1 MEVIVGSILL
11 FPLLGFLINGLNL
24 KVQNYKLSGI
34 VATTMVFLS
43 FCLSGKLFY
52 VLANGVAPIK
62 LNLFNWILVG
72 DFNIEASFVVDQISS
87 LMILVITGVGFLI
100 HLFSIEY
107 MSHDKKPNKY
117 FAYLNFFVFN
127 MLILV
132 LGSNLLVMFVGWEGV
147 GLASYLLIGFWFDDE
162 AKAKAGMKAFVMNR
176 IGDAF
181 FLLGMFLIFINLK
194 TLDFDLINQV
204 SDSSSWVTVS
214 AILLFLGATGKS
226 AQLPL
231 YTWLP
236 DAMAGPTPVSALIH
250 AATMVTA
257 GVYMIIRL
265 NVFYMA
271 SPLAMLI
278 ISIVG
283 VVTLLLA
290 ASIAFLQTDIKKI
303 LAYSTIS
310 QLGYMFLAVG
320 VGAFGAGLFHLIT
333 HAFFKALLFLGAG
346 SVIHG
351 MQNEQDITKMGGL
364 RKFMPVTHIT
374 FLMGFLA
381 IIGFP
386 FFSGFFSKDEILW
399 MSFHSDIGG
408 IYFWGLGLIGALF
421 TSFYM
426 TKTMCLTFWGT
437 PRFSSDKKPHES
449 GIFIKIPLVAL
460 AILSV
465 LGGLIGIP
473 HVIGHDTVPN
483 FLAGWLSNSVVAVPE
498 SSHPSATL
506 EIALMIASSVMVLL
520 VAFATYFVYQS
531 RQSVLKVLE
540 QKFPRAKNVLTH
552 KYYLDDFYDKT
563 ISGQVIRLSQ
573 NLFRKVDVGII
584 DRITYKVSNV
594 VMSIAS
600 TARNMQNG
608 NLQWYVLYVVLGMCF
623 ISFVFM
629 SKFKG
634 I

>member
-1 MEVIVGSILL
+1 MGVIVGSILL
-11 FPLLGFLINGLNL
+11 FPLLGFVINGLNL
-24 KVQNYKLSGI
+24 KKQNYKFSGI
-34 VATTMVFLS
+34 LATSMVFLS

-52 VLANGVAPIK
+52 ALSVGMESIELH
-62 LNLFNWILVG
+62 LFNWILVG
-72 DFNIEASFVVDQISS
+72 DLNIEASFVVDKISS
-87 LMILVITGVGFLI
+87 LMILVVTGVGFLI

-127 MLILV
+127 MLVLV
-132 LGSNLLVMFVGWEGV
+132 MGSNLLVMFVGWEGV
-147 GLASYLLIGFWFDDE
+147 GLASYLLIGFWFGDE

-194 TLDFDLINQV
+194 TLDFGLINQA
-204 SDSSSWVTVS
+204 SDSSVWVTT
-214 AILLFLGATGKS
+214 ACILLFLGATGKS

-265 NVFYMA
+265 NAFYMA
-271 SPLAMLI
+271 SPTAMLI

-283 VVTLLLA
+283 VMTLIIA

-351 MQNEQDITKMGGL
+351 MHNEQDITKMGGL
-364 RKFMPVTHIT
+364 RKFMPTTHIT

-399 MSFHSDIGG
+399 MSFHSDRGG
-408 IYFWGLGLIGALF
+408 VYFWVLGLVGALF
-421 TSFYM
+421 TAFYM
-426 TKTMCLTFWGT
+426 TKTMCLTFWGKS
-437 PRFSSDKKPHES
+437 RFSLDKKPHES
-449 GIFIKIPLVAL
+449 GNLIKMPLIAL
-460 AILSV
+460 AVLSV

-473 HVIGHDTVPN
+473 HVIGHDVVPN
-483 FLAGWLSNSVVAVPE
+483 FLANWLLNSIVPVPE
-498 SSHPSATL
+498 SSHPNATL
-506 EIALMIASSVMVLL
+506 EIALMTIASALVLL
-520 VAFATYFVYQS
+520 VVVATYFAYQS
-531 RQSVLKVLE
+531 KQDILKIMANKLS
-540 QKFPRAKNVLTH
+540 KAKSLLTN

-563 ISGQVIRLSQ
+563 ISGQVVYI
-573 NLFRKVDVGII
+573 KP
-584 DRITYKVSNV
+584 K
-594 VMSIAS
+594 
-600 TARNMQNG
+600 
-608 NLQWYVLYVVLGMCF
+608 
-623 ISFVFM
+623 FV
-629 SKFKG
+629 
-634 I
+634 

>member
-1 MEVIVGSILL
+1 MEILIGLILL
-11 FPLLGFLINGLNL
+11 FPLLGFVINGLNL
-24 KVQNYKLSGI
+24 KTQNYKFSGI
-34 VATTMVFLS
+34 VATAMVFLS
-43 FCLSGKLFY
+43 FCLSYKLFHT
-52 VLANGVAPIK
+52 LLSDGTPIK
-62 LNLFNWILVG
+62 LHLFDWVFV
-72 DFNIEASFVVDQISS
+72 DEFNIKASFVVDQISS
-87 LMILVITGVGFLI
+87 LMILVVTGVGFLI

-194 TLDFDLINQV
+194 TLEFDLINQV
-204 SDSSSWVTVS
+204 SENTSWVTAA

-265 NVFYMA
+265 NVFYMTSPA
-271 SPLAMLI
+271 SMLV

-283 VVTLLLA
+283 VLTLIIA

-351 MQNEQDITKMGGL
+351 MHNEQDITKMGGL
-364 RKFMPVTHIT
+364 RKYMPTTHIT
-374 FLMGFLA
+374 FLLGFLA

-386 FFSGFFSKDEILW
+386 FLSGFFSKDEILW
-399 MSFHSDIGG
+399 MSFHSTRGNVG
-408 IYFWGLGLIGALF
+408 FWVLGVIGAAF

-426 TKTMCLTFWGT
+426 TKTMCLTFWGK
-437 PRFSSDKKPHES
+437 PRFSSVKKPHES
-449 GIFIKIPLVAL
+449 GLLIKIPLIVL
-460 AILSV
+460 AVLSV

-473 HVIGHDTVPN
+473 HVIGHSAVPN
-483 FLAGWLSNSVVAVPE
+483 FLANWLSDSIVAVPQ
-498 SSHPSATL
+498 STPPSATV
-506 EIALMIASSVMVLL
+506 EISLMIASSSIVLL
-520 VAFATYFVYQS
+520 VALATCVAYMARPNILES
-531 RQSVLKVLE
+531 LK
-540 QKFPRAKNVLTH
+540 QKLPRVKNVLSR
-552 KYYLDDFYDKT
+552 KYFLDDFYDKT
-563 ISGQVIRLSQ
+563 VSGQVIQFSQ

-584 DRITYKVSNV
+584 DKITYKLSDFVMHISSTVRNV
-594 VMSIAS
+594 
-600 TARNMQNG
+600 QNG

-623 ISFVFM
+623 ISFILI
-629 SKFKG
+629 SNFKG
-634 I
+634 A